1 MMVKVT
7 GLEAN
12 LTGAIMNGAKLQRA
26 ELTQSRF
33 DNAEMNGVDDQ
44 EAVFD
49 ESSFEGALR

>member
-1 MMVKVT
+1 
-7 GLEAN
+7 
-12 LTGAIMNGAKLQRA
+12 MNGAKLQRA